1 MCLPIRATSEPS
13 GQTELQS
20 TPRTQTVQTYQPG
33 RRYYIPTNVHDTQG
47 TEYQYRCKPR
57 TSFHDSSIPSSSP
70 FSRSYNNRDKKREP
84 IILAC
89 PVRTNS
95 PQRGTRLFDQKSGK
109 QPRERERYEGT
120 ERGCTLRPV
129 SATLMTF
136 FFSLSLPLSPP
147 LRTRSLVS
155 RHFVFFFFFTTPN
168 SNSSLRTTE
177 VNPHPDSETESMML
191 FTFRFDRYFE
201 LIIHRIF
208 TNIYI
213 YTHIYTRVHWNIGN
227 WIFEFLKFRIFF
239 LSLSVNSNSNSRV
252 NRGSNFF
259 FRDSRFSAPLDR
271 AGGKR
276 CGPHSSMSLE
286 SSWWLAQ
293 NR

>member
-1 MCLPIRATSEPS
+1 
-13 GQTELQS
+13 
-20 TPRTQTVQTYQPG
+20 
-33 RRYYIPTNVHDTQG
+33 
-47 TEYQYRCKPR
+47 
-57 TSFHDSSIPSSSP
+57 
-70 FSRSYNNRDKKREP
+70 
-84 IILAC
+84 
-89 PVRTNS
+89 
-95 PQRGTRLFDQKSGK
+95 
-109 QPRERERYEGT
+109 
-120 ERGCTLRPV
+120 
-129 SATLMTF
+129 MTF

-168 SNSSLRTTE
+168 SNSSLRTIE